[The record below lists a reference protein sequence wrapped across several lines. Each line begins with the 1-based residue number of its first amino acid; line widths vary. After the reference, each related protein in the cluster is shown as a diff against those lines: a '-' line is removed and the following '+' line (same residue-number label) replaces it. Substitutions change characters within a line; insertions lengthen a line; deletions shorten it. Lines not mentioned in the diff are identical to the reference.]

1 MMVSVRLVSLAAC
14 GAFALT
20 LLAPS
25 SAFAHISVTPGL
37 LVVDETQTL
46 RLSVHN
52 DLDQPMTGLAVS
64 APTGL
69 QIVDAGADDAEQWQ
83 DVVEDQAVT
92 WSGGPLA
99 PNTGAA
105 FTLDVALD
113 ESTPPGP
120 LQLQAEQLYPGDGK
134 LPWPIFVTVVP
145 EDEESQALIWA
156 IVGGIVLLATGG
168 ITFIAL
174 RRRGRTLQER

>member
-1 MMVSVRLVSLAAC
+1 MMVSVRPLALAAS
-14 GAFALT
+14 GAFVCMLVA
-20 LLAPS
+20 AN

-37 LVVDETQTL
+37 LVVDDTQTL

-52 DLDQPMTGLAVS
+52 DLDRPMTGLAVATPS
-64 APTGL
+64 GL
-69 QIVDAGADDAEQWQ
+69 QIVGAGADDAEQWQ
-83 DVVEDQAVT
+83 DVVDDRAVT
-92 WSGGPLA
+92 WTGGPLA

-105 FTLDVALD
+105 FTLDVAVD

-145 EDEESQALIWA
+145 ADEESQALIWA

-168 ITFIAL
+168 IAFIAL